1 MARIHQ
7 IHDKFVKRSLQEKR
21 IAMAFLQA
29 HLPAAIYQI
38 LNMETLTLTNKSLVP
53 PGLREIHC
61 DIVYQCQIDR
71 DDGFIIFL
79 IEHQSSTPELMAFRK
94 LQYTVGLMDQYL
106 RAGHTKL
113 PLVLSICIYHGK
125 KSPYPSS
132 TDVYDEFE
140 HPELARQLVFKP
152 FILIDLTTLS
162 EEEIEKHGLVAL
174 MEMLL
179 KHSRAKDFIGQLK
192 RFFYSA
198 IFSNTIELLG
208 REYFNDVLTYIF
220 YSNVNQRPRSSDAVI
235 QALKETLPNEE
246 EVIMTLAEEL
256 EQIGKQKGRQ
266 EGMQKGMRKGM
277 KKGRRE
283 GEYQKAL
290 SIAKKML
297 EAGVEFAFIKQVTE
311 LSDEEITA
319 LIQKH

>member
-1 MARIHQ
+1 M
-7 IHDKFVKRSLQEKR
+7 
-21 IAMAFLQA
+21 
-29 HLPAAIYQI
+29 
-38 LNMETLTLTNKSLVP
+38 
-53 PGLREIHC
+53 
-61 DIVYQCQIDR
+61 
-71 DDGFIIFL
+71 
-79 IEHQSSTPELMAFRK
+79 
-94 LQYTVGLMDQYL
+94 
-106 RAGHTKL
+106 
-113 PLVLSICIYHGK
+113 
-125 KSPYPSS
+125 
-132 TDVYDEFE
+132 
-140 HPELARQLVFKP
+140 
-152 FILIDLTTLS
+152 IDLTTLS